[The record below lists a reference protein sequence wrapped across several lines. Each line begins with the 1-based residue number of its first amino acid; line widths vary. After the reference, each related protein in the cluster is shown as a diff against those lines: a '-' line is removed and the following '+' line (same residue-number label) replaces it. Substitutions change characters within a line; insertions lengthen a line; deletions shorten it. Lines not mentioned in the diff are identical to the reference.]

1 MVDDHGQQAV
11 ALGRQIDAV
20 DRIRLRGAGVELL
33 RRVKKIDEPDAM
45 GPCYRAH
52 GRSDSLEPG
61 VVLRAVG
68 QRAIVQVLMGDRREE
83 DEPGRARAVVLLPE
97 RMSDEGGKSFP
108 ETVQVAERLV
118 VAEEGENDVGLG
130 PAQPFVG
137 RAEIGRA
144 EADSQ
149 LVG

>member
-1 MVDDHGQQAV
+1 MAEVIRSSQALFCV
-11 ALGRQIDAV
+11 PSGSERSCRFSWAIGEKRTS
-20 DRIRLRGAGVELL
+20 
-33 RRVKKIDEPDAM
+33 
-45 GPCYRAH
+45 RA
-52 GRSDSLEPG
+52 
-61 VVLRAVG
+61 AC
-68 QRAIVQVLMGDRREE
+68 
-83 DEPGRARAVVLLPE
+83 AVVLLPE
-97 RMSDEGGKSFP
+97 RMSDEGSKSFP